1 VLPRRQD
8 QPHVNARARGHFD
21 PVRYRQRNVI
31 ERTVGHL
38 KEHRRIAS
46 RAEKLATHYLAMVTL
61 GMIRLILRRAFRNS
75 A

>member
-1 VLPRRQD
+1 MVPTRRD
-8 QPHVNARARGHFD
+8 HVHANRRLRHPFDAR
-21 PVRYRQRNVI
+21 RYRQRNVI

-38 KEHRRIAS
+38 KEQRRIAT
-46 RAEKLATHYLAMVTL
+46 RAEKLAQRFLAMVTL